1 MHLSSKYKPTIK
13 VCENNYKEIAVNKND
28 VFASADSENKTTKQR
43 SKKRKWREI
52 EAIQDRF
59 RLEKE
64 LAEFDMDFDLDS
76 AIR

>member
-1 MHLSSKYKPTIK
+1 M
-13 VCENNYKEIAVNKND
+13 NKKD
-28 VFASADSENKTTKQR
+28 VFAMADSETKTSKQR

-76 AIR
+76 AIN

>member
-1 MHLSSKYKPTIK
+1 M
-13 VCENNYKEIAVNKND
+13 NQDD
-28 VFASADSENKTTKQR
+28 VFATVDSNKSTTKSTR

-64 LAEFDMDFDLDS
+64 LAEYDVDFDYDLDS
-76 AIR
+76 LTR